1 MKLDAIF
8 RPDSVAVIGAS
19 RTPGKVGHIL
29 TKNMIDSGYSGKVVP
44 INPRAEEIL
53 GLECYPSVLDVP
65 FDIDLAVIAIPA
77 AYVLQTVEECGQKGV
92 KALVVI
98 SAGFKETGHKG
109 AMLERKL
116 VEVGKKY
123 GMRIQGPNCLGLINS
138 ANKINISFASAMP
151 KEGRIGFISQSGAL
165 GTAVLD
171 WVIKEDIG
179 FHSFISLGNKADL
192 DEIDFIEAMGEDEDV
207 KVILLYLES
216 IERGRQFL
224 DTASEVVTK
233 KPIIVL
239 KGGTSTAGARAAGS
253 HTGALVGSF
262 VAYKTAFE
270 KARVIMADSVEELFN
285 YAIAFTE
292 QPLPPG
298 EGLAIVTNA
307 GGPGILATDLSEKL
321 GIRLTSLSS
330 EIRGRLMEKLP
341 AAASLGN
348 PIDVLGDAM
357 ADRYSFAIDE
367 VLRDDHV
374 NAVAVLLTPQA
385 MTESLETAKSI
396 VEIHGRRGEKPVVAV
411 FMGGGSVEEATEY
424 LQDNGIPCFDFPEKA
439 IKTISAMYQYARFM
453 KEPEHSPVRFKD
465 IDPDKVTS
473 ILDAVRKD
481 GRVVLLSSEAADVMG
496 AYGIKS
502 TFNRLA
508 NSANEA
514 AKYADE
520 MGYPVVLK
528 IVSPEILHKTDIGGV
543 ALNLLSA
550 EEARSAYESIMTSV
564 TKFMPQANI
573 YGVSVAHMVPQ
584 GRELIIGMS
593 RDVQFGPLVMFGLGG
608 IYVNFLK
615 DVSFRLA
622 PLSDYEAQSMME
634 ETRAYTLL
642 KGIRGEAPSDVE
654 ALKNTILRVGQL
666 VWDFP
671 QIVEMDINPV
681 FVYPEGEGCIA
692 LDVKI
697 TLTKD

>member
-1 MKLDAIF
+1 MKLDAVF

-53 GLECYPSVLDVP
+53 GLDCFPSVLDVP

-98 SAGFKETGHKG
+98 SAGFKETGHEG

-116 VEVGKKY
+116 VEAARKY

-151 KEGRIGFISQSGAL
+151 KEGSIGFISQSGAL
-165 GTAVLD
+165 GTAVMD

-192 DEIDFIEAMGEDEDV
+192 DEVDFIEAMGEDEDV

-216 IERGRQFL
+216 IERGRKFL
-224 DTASEVVTK
+224 DAASEVITK

-270 KARVIMADSVEELFN
+270 KAGVIMAESVEELFN
-285 YAIAFTE
+285 YAIAFTD

-330 EIRGRLMEKLP
+330 EIRGRLMENLP

-367 VLRDDHV
+367 VLRDNHV

-396 VEIHGRRGEKPVVAV
+396 VEIQGRRGDKPVVAV

-465 IDPDKVTS
+465 VDPDRVTS

-481 GRVVLLSSEAADVMG
+481 GRVVLLSSEAADVMR

-508 NSANEA
+508 NSAYEA

-528 IVSPEILHKTDIGGV
+528 IASPEILHKTDIGGV
-543 ALNLLSA
+543 VLNLISA
-550 EEARSAYESIMTSV
+550 EEASAAYESIMASV

-593 RDVQFGPLVMFGLGG
+593 RDIQFGPLVMFGLGG

-622 PLSDYEAQSMME
+622 PLSDYEVRSMME

>member
-1 MKLDAIF
+1 
-8 RPDSVAVIGAS
+8 
-19 RTPGKVGHIL
+19 
-29 TKNMIDSGYSGKVVP
+29 
-44 INPRAEEIL
+44 
-53 GLECYPSVLDVP
+53 
-65 FDIDLAVIAIPA
+65 
-77 AYVLQTVEECGQKGV
+77 
-92 KALVVI
+92 
-98 SAGFKETGHKG
+98 
-109 AMLERKL
+109 
-116 VEVGKKY
+116 
-123 GMRIQGPNCLGLINS
+123 MRIQGPNCLGLINS

>member
-1 MKLDAIF
+1 MKLDAVF

-29 TKNMIDSGYSGKVVP
+29 TKNMIDSGYLGKVVP

-92 KALVVI
+92 KALIVI
-98 SAGFKETGHKG
+98 SAGFKETGHEG

-151 KEGRIGFISQSGAL
+151 KEGKIGFISQSGAL

-192 DEIDFIEAMGEDEDV
+192 DEVDFIEAMGEDEDV

-216 IERGRQFL
+216 IERGRKFL

-270 KARVIMADSVEELFN
+270 KAGVIMAESVEELFN
-285 YAIAFTE
+285 YAIAFTD
-292 QPLPPG
+292 QPLPLG

-396 VEIHGRRGEKPVVAV
+396 VEIHGRRGDKPVVAV

-465 IDPDKVTS
+465 VDPDRVTS
-473 ILDAVRKD
+473 ILDAVRRE

-508 NSANEA
+508 NSADEA
-514 AKYADE
+514 LKYADE

-550 EEARSAYESIMTSV
+550 EEVRSAYESIMTSV